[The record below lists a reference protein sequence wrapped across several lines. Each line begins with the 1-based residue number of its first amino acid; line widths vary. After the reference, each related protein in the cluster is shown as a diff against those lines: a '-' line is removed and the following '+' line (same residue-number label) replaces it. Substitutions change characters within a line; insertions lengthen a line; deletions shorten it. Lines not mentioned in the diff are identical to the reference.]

1 MSMVPAP
8 GKILELITLLDAD
21 FQPRPSFDS
30 LLEQVVPQLTGLWPE
45 IALAR
50 AYRPE
55 ANGLRLVIA
64 TDEKVGK
71 TLESA
76 DLFAQALT
84 ERRII
89 HNARHALWGLPLADA
104 DTIYGLMI
112 IQMKED
118 SPEAEGWLKLIAG
131 LLTRTL
137 ARLATTPSVSE
148 IDDSLKET
156 RQLYEL
162 NQQML
167 AAQDPI
173 ELLRALRVIS
183 SSASSISHATF
194 EYTGSDHL
202 TDVVV
207 RHVLK
212 EEMEQVVE
220 QSFVRSAGPEAM
232 ETIRQ
237 LAPGWDKPLVVEDCQ
252 QPPLDVPA
260 EFIEA
265 DAGSMVLIPVHR
277 QGQLTDLVRISYDQ
291 PRHFSEQ
298 SHRLFNAV
306 RDQMSIVFQVQQ
318 SLYEAQSGSMALS
331 KQVSAL
337 QTLNDLS
344 TVISMA
350 RDEAQ
355 LFGQFSQA
363 LVTTL
368 SVDYCQIHMLDNAQQ
383 IGTIVSEYP
392 SRGKIGSQTPP
403 EEVAI
408 TALIDPRSPAPIVIN
423 NVHTDW
429 RLDDMARDVLENR
442 QIEAFMLMPLFIRGQ
457 IIGVIRLDIQRPGRD
472 FTNEMTEIAQ
482 TILAQVVVGLQ
493 NIRLLSESRLR
504 SEQLQRV
511 NLFGQTLQSTL
522 DREFILET
530 ALTESHRIIP
540 VERMMIA
547 LHDPTAD
554 LLRTAALYANGEN
567 YLTPENG
574 AVVELEGSPVGR
586 VWQNQRLLH
595 IPDILSEELIPAN
608 DVRELR
614 ALLLM
619 PLMARNHLLGVISVG
634 HSQPNVYSETD
645 IIVFQ
650 QMVGLLALAIENA
663 RAFAESQRQA
673 RNEALV
679 NDISTRLQ
687 QQVDLDGMLQIAVND
702 LGRALGARRGRIR
715 LGTRET
721 E

>member
-1 MSMVPAP
+1 
-8 GKILELITLLDAD
+8 
-21 FQPRPSFDS
+21 
-30 LLEQVVPQLTGLWPE
+30 
-45 IALAR
+45 
-50 AYRPE
+50 
-55 ANGLRLVIA
+55 
-64 TDEKVGK
+64 
-71 TLESA
+71 
-76 DLFAQALT
+76 
-84 ERRII
+84 
-89 HNARHALWGLPLADA
+89 
-104 DTIYGLMI
+104 
-112 IQMKED
+112 
-118 SPEAEGWLKLIAG
+118 
-131 LLTRTL
+131 
-137 ARLATTPSVSE
+137 
-148 IDDSLKET
+148 
-156 RQLYEL
+156 
-162 NQQML
+162 
-167 AAQDPI
+167 
-173 ELLRALRVIS
+173 
-183 SSASSISHATF
+183 
-194 EYTGSDHL
+194 
-202 TDVVV
+202 
-207 RHVLK
+207 
-212 EEMEQVVE
+212 
-220 QSFVRSAGPEAM
+220 
-232 ETIRQ
+232 
-237 LAPGWDKPLVVEDCQ
+237 
-252 QPPLDVPA
+252 
-260 EFIEA
+260 
-265 DAGSMVLIPVHR
+265 
-277 QGQLTDLVRISYDQ
+277 
-291 PRHFSEQ
+291 
-298 SHRLFNAV
+298 
-306 RDQMSIVFQVQQ
+306 
-318 SLYEAQSGSMALS
+318 
-331 KQVSAL
+331 
-337 QTLNDLS
+337 
-344 TVISMA
+344 
-350 RDEAQ
+350 
-355 LFGQFSQA
+355 
-363 LVTTL
+363 
-368 SVDYCQIHMLDNAQQ
+368 
-383 IGTIVSEYP
+383 
-392 SRGKIGSQTPP
+392 
-403 EEVAI
+403 
-408 TALIDPRSPAPIVIN
+408 
-423 NVHTDW
+423 
-429 RLDDMARDVLENR
+429 
-442 QIEAFMLMPLFIRGQ
+442 MLMPLFIRGQ

-511 NLFGQTLQSTL
+511 NLFGQTLQATL

-673 RNEALV
+673 HNEALV